1 MASSNKSA
9 RLLMNLF
16 GGWFRLQRWF
26 PQPKMRAIRDAIAA
40 GERGHA
46 GELCLAVESR
56 YSPWAVL
63 GGLQPRERAHQL
75 FSLLRVWDTQANS
88 GVLLYLQLAE
98 RRVEIVADRGISARV
113 APEAWQALCADFAR
127 EVAAGGADAAVMSCL
142 ARINA
147 LLVEHFP
154 AAADNPREL
163 PDDPVVF

>member
-1 MASSNKSA
+1 VLS
-9 RLLMNLF
+9 RLLANLF
-16 GGWFRLQRWF
+16 AGWFRLPRWF
-26 PQPKMRAIRDAIAA
+26 PQATMRRIRDAIAE

-63 GGLQPRERAHQL
+63 NGLQPRERAHQL
-75 FSLLRVWDTQANS
+75 FSLLRVWDTRDNS

-98 RRVEIVADRGISARV
+98 RRVEIVADRGIAARV
-113 APEAWQALCADFAR
+113 APEQWQALCASFAAEIR
-127 EVAAGGADAAVMSCL
+127 AMPADAAVLACL
-142 ARINA
+142 GRINA

-163 PDDPVVF
+163 PDDPVVL

>member
-1 MASSNKSA
+1 MS
-9 RLLMNLF
+9 RLLANLF
-16 GGWFRLQRWF
+16 AGWFRLPRWF
-26 PQPKMRAIRDAIAA
+26 PLATMHRIRDAIAE

-63 GGLQPRERAHQL
+63 NGLQPRERAQQL
-75 FSLLRVWDTQANS
+75 FSLLRVWDTRDNS

-98 RRVEIVADRGISARV
+98 RRVEIVADRGIAARV
-113 APEAWQALCADFAR
+113 APEQWQALCASFALEIR
-127 EVAAGGADAAVMSCL
+127 AMPADAAVLACL

-154 AAADNPREL
+154 AADDNPREL
-163 PDDPVVF
+163 PDDPVVL